1 MKRRENRL
9 QAILE
14 LVAARPEGAIDEGKL
29 IGRMCAEYAVAPAT
43 VRLDLEDLSLR
54 GWVTHRF
61 GVLRLTPVGA
71 RAAGHAV
78 PPAKGQKTIEA
89 GEAGTDG

>member
-29 IGRMCAEYAVAPAT
+29 IGRMCAEYAVASCA
-43 VRLDLEDLSLR
+43 
-54 GWVTHRF
+54 
-61 GVLRLTPVGA
+61 
-71 RAAGHAV
+71 
-78 PPAKGQKTIEA
+78 
-89 GEAGTDG
+89 